1 MIPVSNIDDFDFD
14 GVYIAAFNGQ
24 VVTKPMATV
33 LPIWNGHIFV
43 GLPVSQPEHSS

>member
-1 MIPVSNIDDFDFD
+1 
-14 GVYIAAFNGQ
+14 
-24 VVTKPMATV
+24 MATV